1 MEEEKKT
8 PEREEEQA
16 LPVQELPTDI
26 PAEVRQKLAEDLNEQ
41 ATEDLKQD
49 VRDAEKTD
57 AADEHQYY
65 HETFLRV
72 LSLMVQSLLFALPL
86 MVASLV
92 VYDS

>member
-41 ATEDLKQD
+41 ATEDLRTSAGPKRGGQRRRGQGQP
-49 VRDAEKTD
+49 RDADQEPSACCSSRSSTSSCAK
-57 AADEHQYY
+57 
-65 HETFLRV
+65 
-72 LSLMVQSLLFALPL
+72 
-86 MVASLV
+86 
-92 VYDS
+92 

>member
-41 ATEDLKQD
+41 ATEDLISK
-49 VRDAEKTD
+49 
-57 AADEHQYY
+57 
-65 HETFLRV
+65 
-72 LSLMVQSLLFALPL
+72 LFHGFSFISFFFS
-86 MVASLV
+86 V
-92 VYDS
+92 

>member
-41 ATEDLKQD
+41 PP
-49 VRDAEKTD
+49 KTSSRTS
-57 AADEHQYY
+57 ARPKKRRP
-65 HETFLRV
+65 TTKKSR
-72 LSLMVQSLLFALPL
+72 PTPRC
-86 MVASLV
+86 
-92 VYDS
+92 

>member
-41 ATEDLKQD
+41 ATEDLKQTSA
-49 VRDAEKTD
+49 RPKRRRPT
-57 AADEHQYY
+57 
-65 HETFLRV
+65 TKR
-72 LSLMVQSLLFALPL
+72 SRPTPRC
-86 MVASLV
+86 
-92 VYDS
+92 